1 MKIKEE
7 SNIGIKSSVF
17 FFKERN
23 AKEKRKIKPNLL
35 AEFIQE
41 ITSYFKEDPFLKMK
55 SFGQD
60 HFAKYAENVPNGI
73 ANIIL

>member
-1 MKIKEE
+1 MTLDYKAV
-7 SNIGIKSSVF
+7 SF

-35 AEFIQE
+35 AEFIQK
-41 ITSYFKEDPFLKMK
+41 ITSYFNEDPFLKMK
-55 SFGQD
+55 SLGQD
-60 HFAKYAENVPNGI
+60 NFAKYAENVPNGI